1 MYYNECEDKE
11 VARMKKITTN
21 NKFSIYK
28 FNKGEGFTKDAQYGV
43 IECELEQRLRE
54 DISPIDMDFEFNTL
68 FEATRCMDS
77 WS

>member
-43 IECELEQRLRE
+43 IQCELE
-54 DISPIDMDFEFNTL
+54 
-68 FEATRCMDS
+68 
-77 WS
+77 

>member
-1 MYYNECEDKE
+1 
-11 VARMKKITTN
+11 MKKITTN

-28 FNKGEGFTKDAQYGV
+28 FNKGEGCRKDSQYGV
-43 IECELEQRLRE
+43 IQCELEQRLRE

-68 FEATRCMDS
+68 FEAKRCMDS

>member
-11 VARMKKITTN
+11 EPRMKKITTN

-43 IECELEQRLRE
+43 IQCELEERLGE
-54 DISPIDMDFEFNTL
+54 DISPIDMDFDCKTL
-68 FEATRCMDS
+68 FEARHYMS
-77 WS
+77 IWS